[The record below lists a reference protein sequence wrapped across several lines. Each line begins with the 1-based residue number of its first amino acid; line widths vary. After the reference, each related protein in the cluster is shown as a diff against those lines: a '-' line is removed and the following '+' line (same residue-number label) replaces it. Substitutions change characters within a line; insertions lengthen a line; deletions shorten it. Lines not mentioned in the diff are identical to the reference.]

1 MDRGTRTGQDAA
13 SRMGRLS
20 SSRSNTEYLRHT
32 DVLNDNV
39 EHHAEE
45 EKEGKMFPKVR
56 QLIDRAELEELE
68 KNWRKRNTNV
78 RGKPAGCY
86 RGESLYNLMIMQS
99 GTGRTFSSARSIV
112 KEGIMKESFRRQT
125 TSFAVKLAFAGTAA
139 GAMVYIMRQQR
150 RMTFKGKTVVIAG
163 ASRGLGLELA
173 RGFAKE
179 GAHVVLLARNQSK
192 LADVARELESTG
204 ASISMLGCDVTK
216 QDEVQLSMASI
227 IRELTTIDVL
237 LNNAG
242 TIQVGPVEHMS
253 LDDFADAMAVHFW
266 GPLYLMREVIPHMKR
281 QGHGRIVN
289 IASIGGKVAPPHL
302 VPYAASKFALVGL
315 SEGMRTELAKDGI
328 YVTTVCPGL
337 MRTGS
342 HLNAFFKGQHKKEFA
357 LFSMAN
363 ALLSTSSDRAARQII
378 EACRYG
384 SSENIITAPAK
395 LLRLI
400 KGLYPPLVIEALSL
414 VGRLLPGPDG
424 PEGNRLKR
432 GWESQSMIAPSLL
445 TRPADRAASG
455 NKEEPQPAV
464 TS

>member
-1 MDRGTRTGQDAA
+1 
-13 SRMGRLS
+13 
-20 SSRSNTEYLRHT
+20 
-32 DVLNDNV
+32 
-39 EHHAEE
+39 
-45 EKEGKMFPKVR
+45 
-56 QLIDRAELEELE
+56 
-68 KNWRKRNTNV
+68 
-78 RGKPAGCY
+78 
-86 RGESLYNLMIMQS
+86 
-99 GTGRTFSSARSIV
+99 
-112 KEGIMKESFRRQT
+112 
-125 TSFAVKLAFAGTAA
+125 
-139 GAMVYIMRQQR
+139 
-150 RMTFKGKTVVIAG
+150 
-163 ASRGLGLELA
+163 
-173 RGFAKE
+173 
-179 GAHVVLLARNQSK
+179 
-192 LADVARELESTG
+192 
-204 ASISMLGCDVTK
+204 
-216 QDEVQLSMASI
+216 
-227 IRELTTIDVL
+227 
-237 LNNAG
+237 
-242 TIQVGPVEHMS
+242 MS

>member
-1 MDRGTRTGQDAA
+1 MKDDSRYEDFPLPFKLAVAGATAA
-13 SRMGRLS
+13 AIA
-20 SSRSNTEYLRHT
+20 YL
-32 DVLNDNV
+32 
-39 EHHAEE
+39 
-45 EKEGKMFPKVR
+45 VR
-56 QLIDRAELEELE
+56 QR
-68 KNWRKRNTNV
+68 
-78 RGKPAGCY
+78 
-86 RGESLYNLMIMQS
+86 
-99 GTGRTFSSARSIV
+99 
-112 KEGIMKESFRRQT
+112 
-125 TSFAVKLAFAGTAA
+125 
-139 GAMVYIMRQQR
+139 R

-179 GAHVVLLARNQSK
+179 GAHVVLLARNRSK
-192 LADVARELESTG
+192 LAEVARELESTG
-204 ASISMLGCDVTK
+204 ASVSMLGCDVTK
-216 QDEVQLSMASI
+216 EDEVQINVASI
-227 IRELTTIDVL
+227 IRELATIDVL
-237 LNNAG
+237 VNNAG
-242 TIQVGPVEHMS
+242 TIQVGPVEHMG

-266 GPLYLMREVIPHMKR
+266 GPLYLMREVTPHMKR

-289 IASIGGKVAPPHL
+289 IASIGGKVALPHL

-378 EACRYG
+378 ETCRYG

-395 LLRLI
+395 LLHLV
-400 KGLYPPLVIEALSL
+400 KGLCPPLVIEALSL
-414 VGRLLPGPDG
+414 VGPLLPGPDG
-424 PEGNRLKR
+424 PEGNQLKR
-432 GWESQSMIAPSLL
+432 GWESQSIMAPSLL
-445 TRPADRAASG
+445 TRPADRAATD